1 MDWLQW
7 FGLVLSIGGMIIT
20 LKYWFDRDI
29 QRIEN
34 RLDACISK
42 MDATSRDMY
51 LRLDATTKDMNAR
64 LDANYKVLIDLVQNI
79 NRK

>member
-7 FGLVLSIGGMIIT
+7 FGLVLSIGGIIIT

-29 QRIEN
+29 NRIEN
-34 RLDACISK
+34 RLDTTIREVNA
-42 MDATSRDMY
+42 
-51 LRLDATTKDMNAR
+51 RLDSTIKDMNAR

>member
-7 FGLVLSIGGMIIT
+7 FSLIGSTGAMIFS
-20 LKYWFDRDI
+20 LKVWFDRDI
-29 QRIEN
+29 NRIEM
-34 RLDACISK
+34 RLDASMAK
-42 MDATSRDMY
+42 MDANY
-51 LRLDATTKDMNAR
+51 KEVNIRLDSTIKDVNAR